1 MVFFSF
7 RLDIF
12 KGCHN
17 ADNEHNKNIKCAL
30 HLNLRLMNELV
41 NNESVFNYFSYN
53 LTSDLSARNRQTN
66 KLFDDNM
73 IVIHLILVFLFKK
86 ISIRIFLKKRNEV
99 CRGHNCVDKSLQS
112 TTFRR
117 IFLVSWFA
125 QLCCSF
131 QLKLAF
137 QYKPKKWANFMIRN
151 ERERADEKN
160 HDMQAQS
167 QQQFSH
173 YDECVI

>member
-1 MVFFSF
+1 MHFYGALDDIFFSF

-41 NNESVFNYFSYN
+41 NNESVFNYFSYY
-53 LTSDLSARNRQTN
+53 LTSDLSARNTQTN

-73 IVIHLILVFLFKK
+73 IVNHVVIHLISVFLFKK

-99 CRGHNCVDKSLQS
+99 CRGHNCVDKSLHQRHS
-112 TTFRR
+112 EEYF
-117 IFLVSWFA
+117 
-125 QLCCSF
+125 
-131 QLKLAF
+131 
-137 QYKPKKWANFMIRN
+137 
-151 ERERADEKN
+151 
-160 HDMQAQS
+160 
-167 QQQFSH
+167 
-173 YDECVI
+173 